1 MRDARCEKREKRVK
15 RQEARAEMREARS
28 ERLEKKKQETRA
40 KKQETRLTLPNAIG
54 MTDTIASGFNRRKK
68 EEKSGLFLAEK
79 RLEV

>member
-1 MRDARCEKREKRVK
+1 MSEGKV
-15 RQEARAEMREARS
+15 RS
-28 ERLEKKKQETRA
+28 ERREIRKKKQETRA

-54 MTDTIASGFNRRKK
+54 MTDTIASGFNRRTK